1 MKAAGAVR
9 GFFSHNRSVFRMGI
23 GALTISSVTSL
34 LAGLTLAFMTETL
47 ELLPGLMV
55 LIPAAIGMR
64 GAIFGAVGSRL
75 GTSLHLGTFEL
86 SLRRGSVLRQNLQS
100 SLLLTMFISFI
111 MGFMAKTISEAMGV
125 NSISIAEF
133 IFISMIGGLLAG
145 GVLIF
150 INLGV
155 AYAGFRRN
163 WDIDNISAPL
173 ITAAGDV
180 VTLPMLFLVALGVIG
195 AGEMGMGA
203 TIEIVS
209 IGLALITVML
219 AIHSIRITDREVR
232 TTLRESIPILV
243 LCILLDIFAGVAVEG
258 RLERM
263 VTFPALLVLVPPF
276 LEAANA
282 LGGIL
287 TSRMGSQLHL
297 GLMEPSKIPGKKAL
311 ENFGILFIFS
321 LYAFALVGVVI
332 HLASTAMGFRSPG
345 LLDLTLLSVVGGML
359 TASVL
364 TLISYYVAV
373 YTFRFSLNPDSLSI
387 PLTSSSIDLVG
398 AAILMALIVA
408 MGLG

>member
-1 MKAAGAVR
+1 MSAAGAVR

-345 LLDLTLLSVVGGML
+345 LLDLTLLSLVGGML